1 VSNIE
6 LNILLPALIAGLLV
20 LATHIPFGMKV
31 LERGVIFA
39 DLAVAQIAGLGIV
52 IAALL
57 DLTEQPL
64 LVQLIAA
71 ASALCGAALLALIEH
86 YLAEVKEACIGLTF
100 VLAASGGI
108 LLMSR
113 DVHSGEHLKD
123 LLVGQILWVSTNQL
137 IATALLT
144 AVLLALWQWSKLKNH
159 NLGFYALFA
168 LAVTA
173 SVQLV
178 GVYLVFASLI
188 IPALATYRISHS
200 RTHYAFAVGISGY
213 AIGLMLSAW
222 FDLPSGAAVVW
233 AMAGTGILTAW
244 LLSRILKDRGIT
256 QCEAS
261 NATHERK
268 SS

>member
-1 VSNIE
+1 MNGIE
-6 LNILLPALIAGLLV
+6 LSILLPAFIAGLLV
-20 LATHIPFGMKV
+20 LATHIPFGMKI

-39 DLAVAQIAGLGIV
+39 DLAVAQIAGLGVI

-57 DLTEQPL
+57 NLSDQPL

-71 ASALCGAALLALIEH
+71 ASALCGAALLAWIESR
-86 YLAEVKEACIGLTF
+86 LAEVKEACIGLTF

-113 DVHSGEHLKD
+113 DVHAGEHLKD
-123 LLVGQILWVSTNQL
+123 LLVGQILWVNSNQL

-144 AVLLALWQWSKLKNH
+144 SILLALWQWTKLKTH
-159 NLGFYALFA
+159 NLGFYGLFA

-188 IPALATYRISHS
+188 VPALATYRIKHR
-200 RTHYAFAVGISGY
+200 RTLYAFAVGIGGY
-213 AIGLMLSAW
+213 AVGLLLSAW
-222 FDLPSGAAVVW
+222 FDLPSGATVVW
-233 AMAGTGILTAW
+233 AMAATGVLTAW
-244 LLSRILKDRGIT
+244 WL
-256 QCEAS
+256 
-261 NATHERK
+261 NARK
-268 SS
+268 AG

>member
-1 VSNIE
+1 MNSIE

-20 LATHIPFGMKV
+20 LATHIPLGIKV

-39 DLAVAQIAGLGIV
+39 DLAVAQIAGLGVI

-57 DLTEQPL
+57 DLTGQPL

-71 ASALCGAALLALIEH
+71 ASALCGAALLASIEQR
-86 YLAEVKEACIGLTF
+86 LPEVKEACIGLTF

-113 DVHSGEHLKD
+113 DVHSGEHLKN
-123 LLVGQILWVSTNQL
+123 LLVGQILWVSNTQL

-144 AVLLALWQWSKLKNH
+144 AVLLTLWQWSRLKTH
-159 NLGFYALFA
+159 YLGFYALFA

-188 IPALATYRISHS
+188 MPALATYRITAH
-200 RTHYAFAVGISGY
+200 RMMYAFAIGISGY
-213 AIGLMLSAW
+213 ALGLLLSAW
-222 FDLPSGAAVVW
+222 FDLPSGATVVW
-233 AMAGTGILTAW
+233 AMAICGAGVMLW
-244 LLSRILKDRGIT
+244 KRL
-256 QCEAS
+256 
-261 NATHERK
+261 
-268 SS
+268 

>member
-1 VSNIE
+1 VNTIE

-20 LATHIPFGMKV
+20 LATHIPLGMKV

-52 IAALL
+52 IAALMN
-57 DLTEQPL
+57 LTEQPL
-64 LVQLIAA
+64 MVQLIAA
-71 ASALCGAALLALIEH
+71 ASALCGAALLVLIEL
-86 YLAEVKEACIGLTF
+86 YLADVKEACIGLAF
-100 VLAASGGI
+100 VLASSGAI

-137 IATALLT
+137 IATAVLT
-144 AVLLALWQWSKLKNH
+144 AVLLALWQWTKLKSH
-159 NLGFYALFA
+159 HFGFYALFA

-188 IPALATYRISHS
+188 IPALATYRISYR

-213 AIGLMLSAW
+213 VIGLMVSAW
-222 FDLPSGAAVVW
+222 FDLPSGATVVW
-233 AMAGTGILTAW
+233 SMAGTGIITSCLQ
-244 LLSRILKDRGIT
+244 LLNGRFG
-256 QCEAS
+256 A
-261 NATHERK
+261 
-268 SS
+268 